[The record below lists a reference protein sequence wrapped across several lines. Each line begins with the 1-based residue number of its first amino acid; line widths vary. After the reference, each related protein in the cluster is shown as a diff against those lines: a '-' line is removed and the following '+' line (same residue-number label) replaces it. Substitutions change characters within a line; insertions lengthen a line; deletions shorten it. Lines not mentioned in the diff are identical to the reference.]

1 LKNRTPLA
9 LIFLTVF
16 IDLLGFG
23 ILIPILPTFA
33 TRVLHVD
40 EAAVGAAIAVYSL
53 VQFFVNP
60 VFGRLS
66 DKHGRRPLIVISLL
80 LNSAGYVIFAFTNSY
95 IMLILSR
102 IVAGVGGSAIGV
114 AQAYIADITTKENR
128 SKGMGLIGAA
138 FGLGFVFGPLLGG
151 FLSKYGY
158 MVTGFGSAGF
168 SFIAFLLTLVLLPES
183 NTNKDKH
190 LARKLFDIKTAKM
203 IFSKQDIGV
212 LVVLFFILTFSNA
225 CIYGTFAL
233 LGYNVYHF
241 TDMQNGYMYAI
252 VGLTSAMVQTGLLRI
267 ISKVLS
273 EIKLIAV
280 GSFFMIAGLG
290 LMPYGGNF
298 AGLVVI
304 VLLLSF
310 GTGILQPTL
319 LSMIS
324 ESAPEAE
331 QGITLGLNQSF
342 SAFGRVL
349 GPLWGGFAFEYMGYQ
364 FPFLTGAAFTSI
376 ILIAALFYLPGILGK
391 HENTLNIQ

>member
-1 LKNRTPLA
+1 
-9 LIFLTVF
+9 
-16 IDLLGFG
+16 
-23 ILIPILPTFA
+23 
-33 TRVLHVD
+33 
-40 EAAVGAAIAVYSL
+40 
-53 VQFFVNP
+53 
-60 VFGRLS
+60 
-66 DKHGRRPLIVISLL
+66 
-80 LNSAGYVIFAFTNSY
+80 
-95 IMLILSR
+95 
-102 IVAGVGGSAIGV
+102 
-114 AQAYIADITTKENR
+114 
-128 SKGMGLIGAA
+128 
-138 FGLGFVFGPLLGG
+138 
-151 FLSKYGY
+151 
-158 MVTGFGSAGF
+158 
-168 SFIAFLLTLVLLPES
+168 
-183 NTNKDKH
+183 
-190 LARKLFDIKTAKM
+190 
-203 IFSKQDIGV
+203 
-212 LVVLFFILTFSNA
+212 
-225 CIYGTFAL
+225 
-233 LGYNVYHF
+233 
-241 TDMQNGYMYAI
+241 MQNGYMYAI